1 MQEEKSPETQR
12 ARVIVV
18 DDNIPYRWGLM
29 EALNLDDTVEVVE
42 EASDGN
48 EAVEKARAL
57 KPDVIIMDLNMP
69 NCDGVEA
76 TRRLQLESP
85 GINILMNTVSDS
97 DTDLFNALKA
107 GARGYLLKDESPGM
121 IVQAIHYAAR
131 GGIMVSPAMATK
143 LLNEFK
149 AQESAIGAVSEVG
162 TGEASA
168 ETVAVEEPAPEV
180 MIAEAQ
186 AEEPI
191 AEAEIPEEEPTAEA
205 ALEIASQP
213 HQRVGETVTGM
224 PTPSPDSWVPDAE
237 LVISPPLEPRI
248 VLMLQQ
254 WLKDTAKADIDRI
267 FASLG
272 DDTVLNVT
280 FRQPLRLLGML
291 KEIPFVAEVS
301 EEPYPNSGRKPPES
315 STDSEEEGE
324 EGEEEEGEGEEVDSS
339 QVRHN
344 RFRLALKAD

>member
-1 MQEEKSPETQR
+1 MQEDKSPKTQR

-18 DDNIPYRWGLM
+18 DDNIPYRWSLI

-57 KPDVIIMDLNMP
+57 KPDVIIMDLSMP

-76 TRRLQLESP
+76 TRRLQSESP

-107 GARGYLLKDESPGM
+107 GARGYLLKNESPEM

-131 GGIMVSPAMATK
+131 GGIIISPDMATK
-143 LLNEFK
+143 LLNEFR
-149 AQESAIGAVSEVG
+149 AQESPTGAVSEVG
-162 TGEASA
+162 IGEASV
-168 ETVAVEEPAPEV
+168 ETVAVEEPAPELT
-180 MIAEAQ
+180 IAEVR
-186 AEEPI
+186 AEES
-191 AEAEIPEEEPTAEA
+191 TAEA
-205 ALEIASQP
+205 ALETASQP
-213 HQRVGETVTGM
+213 PQGIAEAVTGM

-248 VLMLQQ
+248 VLKLQQ
-254 WLKDTAKADIDRI
+254 WLKDTAEADIDRI

-272 DDTVLNVT
+272 DDTVLNVS
-280 FRQPLRLLGML
+280 FRQPIQLLEML
-291 KEIPFVAEVS
+291 KEIPYVAEVS
-301 EEPYPNSGRKPPES
+301 EEPYPKSERKPPES
-315 STDSEEEGE
+315 STGSEEEGE
-324 EGEEEEGEGEEVDSS
+324 EQEVDSS
-339 QVRHN
+339 QAVRN
-344 RFRLALKAD
+344 RFRLVLKAD